1 LYFDETDIKDLEILL
16 PLELI
21 DRRRNQWISDLILGW
36 VLTTEK
42 PRINTKILT
51 IRNFDAYFYGLN
63 FVLGQAYVNGK
74 VAIICLPG
82 IKEEFCGKRE
92 NN

>member
-1 LYFDETDIKDLEILL
+1 MDFRSNFGVGINYRETPYKYKDIDNTQFWCLFLWT
-16 PLELI
+16 ELC
-21 DRRRNQWISDLILGW
+21 S
-36 VLTTEK
+36 
-42 PRINTKILT
+42 
-51 IRNFDAYFYGLN
+51 
-63 FVLGQAYVNGK
+63 GQAYVNGK